1 MGSTQIV
8 VTERPHE
15 PWDLGVFACVGVDP
29 TQHRF
34 VLLKSRMYCR
44 PVFVPLSQG
53 LIECDS
59 PGVTSSD
66 FALFPFARVTRPVFP
81 LDALDIASARIN
93 GPRLWDSLMEL
104 ARIGATPKGGVCR
117 LTLTDLDKQG
127 RDLVTRWARE
137 AGMTV
142 TIDRIGNG
150 FMRRAGRNNSLAPIV
165 TGSHIDTQPTGGKF
179 DGNYGVLAGL
189 EVVRTLNDLGIETEA
204 PIEVAFWTN
213 EEGSRFVPVMMGS
226 GVFAKAFTLEHAYA
240 ATDTEGKSVKGELE
254 RIGYIGP
261 QEPGDHPIGAY
272 FETHI
277 EQGPVLEDADV
288 TIGVVSGVLGIRW
301 FDCTVTGMEA
311 HAGPTPMALRKDAMQ
326 VSARIMQ
333 EVVACALRHQPHG
346 RGTVG
351 MVQVFPNSRNVIP
364 GRVKFSID
372 LRNSTDAL
380 VDQMADE
387 VKAFAARAAQESG
400 LEVKIELVS
409 SYPAQVFHADC
420 VDAVGRAAKKLGYS
434 NMPAVSGAGH
444 DAVYMARLAP
454 SGMIFIPCKDGISH
468 NEIESAK
475 PEHITAGCNVLLHAM
490 LERAGVV

>member
-1 MGSTQIV
+1 MTPNLES
-8 VTERPHE
+8 
-15 PWDLGVFACVGVDP
+15 L
-29 TQHRF
+29 
-34 VLLKSRMYCR
+34 
-44 PVFVPLSQG
+44 
-53 LIECDS
+53 
-59 PGVTSSD
+59 
-66 FALFPFARVTRPVFP
+66 
-81 LDALDIASARIN
+81 RIN

-104 ARIGATPKGGVCR
+104 AQIGATPKGGVCR

-127 RDLVTRWARE
+127 RDLVTRWAKE

-142 TIDRIGNG
+142 TIDKIGNG
-150 FMRRAGRNNSLAPIV
+150 FMRRPGRNNSLPPIM

-179 DGNYGVLAGL
+179 DGNYGVLAGI
-189 EVVRTLNDLGIETEA
+189 EVVRTLNDHGIETEA

-240 ATDTEGKSVKGELE
+240 ATDLDGKTVQGELE
-254 RIGYIGP
+254 RIGYIGA

-277 EQGPVLEDADV
+277 EQGPVLEDHDI
-288 TIGVVSGVLGIRW
+288 TIGVVQGVLGIRW

-311 HAGPTPMALRKDAMQ
+311 HAGPTPMALRKDAML
-326 VSARIMQ
+326 ATTRIMQ
-333 EVVACALRHQPHG
+333 DVVAAAHRHPPHG

-387 VKAFAARAAQESG
+387 VKAFAATVAQEHG
-400 LEVKIELVS
+400 VDVKIEMVS
-409 SYPAQVFHADC
+409 SYSAIGFHPDC
-420 VDAVGRAAKKLGYS
+420 VDAVARAAAKLGYS
-434 NMPAVSGAGH
+434 NMPVVSGAGH
-444 DAVYMARLAP
+444 DAVYMAKLTS

-468 NEIESAK
+468 NEIEDAK

-490 LERAGVV
+490 LERAGS

>member
-1 MGSTQIV
+1 MDTKV
-8 VTERPHE
+8 KPN
-15 PWDLGVFACVGVDP
+15 
-29 TQHRF
+29 
-34 VLLKSRMYCR
+34 
-44 PVFVPLSQG
+44 
-53 LIECDS
+53 IEN
-59 PGVTSSD
+59 
-66 FALFPFARVTRPVFP
+66 L
-81 LDALDIASARIN
+81 RIN
-93 GPRLWDSLMEL
+93 GQRLWDSLMEL
-104 ARIGATPKGGVCR
+104 AQIGATPKGGVCR

-142 TIDRIGNG
+142 TIDKIGNG
-150 FMRRAGRNNSLAPIV
+150 FMRRPGRNNSLPPIM

-179 DGNYGVLAGL
+179 DGNYGVLAGI
-189 EVVRTLNDLGIETEA
+189 EVVRTLNDHGIETEA

-240 ATDTEGKSVKGELE
+240 ATDTEGKTVKGELE
-254 RIGYIGP
+254 RIGYIGD

-277 EQGPVLEDADV
+277 EQGPVLEDNDK

-311 HAGPTPMALRKDAMQ
+311 HAGPTPMALRKDALL
-326 VSARIMQ
+326 AATRIMQ
-333 EVVACALRHQPHG
+333 DVVAAAHRHPPHG

-380 VDQMADE
+380 VDAMAAE
-387 VKAFAARAAQESG
+387 VKAFADQVAKEHGVQ
-400 LEVKIELVS
+400 VHIEMVS
-409 SYPAQVFHADC
+409 SYPAQLFQPEC
-420 VDAVGRAAKKLGYS
+420 VEAVGRAAAKLGYS
-434 NMPAVSGAGH
+434 HMPAVSGAGH
-444 DAVYMARLAP
+444 DAVYMAKLAP

-468 NEIESAK
+468 NEIEDAK
-475 PEHITAGCNVLLHAM
+475 PEHIEAGCNVLLHAM
-490 LERAGVV
+490 LERAGT

>member
-1 MGSTQIV
+1 MDTKV
-8 VTERPHE
+8 KP
-15 PWDLGVFACVGVDP
+15 D
-29 TQHRF
+29 
-34 VLLKSRMYCR
+34 
-44 PVFVPLSQG
+44 
-53 LIECDS
+53 IEN
-59 PGVTSSD
+59 
-66 FALFPFARVTRPVFP
+66 L
-81 LDALDIASARIN
+81 RIN
-93 GPRLWDSLMEL
+93 GERLWASLMEL
-104 ARIGATPKGGVCR
+104 AQIGATPKGGVCR

-142 TIDRIGNG
+142 TIDKIGNG
-150 FMRRAGRNNSLAPIV
+150 FMRRPGRNNSLAPIM

-179 DGNYGVLAGL
+179 DGNYGVLAGI
-189 EVVRTLNDLGIETEA
+189 EVVRTLNDHGIETEA

-240 ATDTEGKSVKGELE
+240 ATDTEGKTVKGELE
-254 RIGYIGP
+254 RIGYIGD

-277 EQGPVLEDADV
+277 EQGPVLEDNEK

-311 HAGPTPMALRKDAMQ
+311 HAGPTPMALRKDAML
-326 VSARIMQ
+326 AATRIMQ
-333 EVVACALRHQPHG
+333 DVVAAAHRHPPHG

-372 LRNSTDAL
+372 LRNSTDEL
-380 VDQMADE
+380 VDAMAAE
-387 VKAFAARAAQESG
+387 VKAFADQVAKEHGVQ
-400 LEVKIELVS
+400 VHIEMVS
-409 SYPAQVFHADC
+409 SYPAQLFQPEC
-420 VDAVGRAAKKLGYS
+420 VEAVGRAAAKLGYS
-434 NMPAVSGAGH
+434 HMPAVSGAGH
-444 DAVYMARLAP
+444 DAVYMAKLAP

-468 NEIESAK
+468 NEIEDAK
-475 PEHITAGCNVLLHAM
+475 PEHIEAGCNVLLHAM
-490 LERAGVV
+490 LERAGT